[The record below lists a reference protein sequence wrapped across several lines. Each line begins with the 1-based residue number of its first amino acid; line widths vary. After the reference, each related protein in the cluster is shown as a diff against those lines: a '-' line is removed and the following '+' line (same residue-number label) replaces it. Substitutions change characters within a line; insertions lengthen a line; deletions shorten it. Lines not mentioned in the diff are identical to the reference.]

1 MTLDAETDRDFDLFF
16 SKEARKLSRTHW
28 TPVAVAAQAAFFLT
42 EGKAG
47 ARILDVG
54 AGVGKFCFVGA
65 ARTSGHFCGVER
77 HPALVDEAKGL
88 ARAHNAARVKFLAGD
103 VLATDWRAFDGLY
116 LYNPFAEDI
125 ALGKGRVRSCGA
137 ERAVFLAN
145 LAATKAKLEAMPV
158 GARAA
163 VYFGYGGDFPDGYVV
178 EQEERIGTGTLAL
191 WTKTH

>member
-28 TPVAVAAQAAFFLT
+28 TPVAVAAQAALFLT
-42 EGKAG
+42 AGKAG

-54 AGVGKFCFVGA
+54 AGVGKFCFIGA

-116 LYNPFAEDI
+116 LCNPYGEDLVYL
-125 ALGKGRVRSCGA
+125 AGG
-137 ERAVFLAN
+137 ERAPAEIADFPRAGKRMVRVGVN
-145 LAATKAKLEAMPV
+145 VSIYQLEAAIP
-158 GARAA
+158 
-163 VYFGYGGDFPDGYVV
+163 FPGLPPLTV
-178 EQEERIGTGTLAL
+178 QP
-191 WTKTH
+191 